1 MTYQVSQVG
10 CPIRK
15 SSDQR
20 VFAPPRR
27 LSQRITSFIACACQG
42 IHQLP
47 LRHLIILIANAHRP
61 EDQCAWQKRPAS
73 RDLSDGAVRQP
84 IICQGLSVPRRRT
97 AQASLAELEQI
108 FSSRCHAEQAESRSL
123 PQTLMCERLSPTRE
137 WWSRTGSN
145 RRHPA
150 CKAGALPAELRP
162 LFPGLK
168 RRRPHPWPWLTRHQA
183 RSSGQ
188 AQGQAGR
195 SALRMLSHP
204 GRPTSKTRCHQKWW
218 AWEDLNLR
226 PHAYQAR
233 ALTN

>member
-1 MTYQVSQVG
+1 MG
-10 CPIRK
+10 FPIRK
-15 SSDQR
+15 STDQR
-20 VFAPPRR
+20 VFAPPRS

-47 LRHLIILIANAHRP
+47 LRHLIVLIADAHPDRSP
-61 EDQCAWQKRPAS
+61 DDHRHKKTSFS
-73 RDLSDGAVRQP
+73 RSAREPRLGWP
-84 IICQGLSVPRRRT
+84 TICPGLSGPDGMPTTRIGIRT
-97 AQASLAELEQI
+97 NLLFTMSCRTGSTLARAANL
-108 FSSRCHAEQAESRSL
+108 FHANDRSSSRHQD
-123 PQTLMCERLSPTRE
+123 

-162 LFPGLK
+162 RTL
-168 RRRPHPWPWLTRHQA
+168 
-183 RSSGQ
+183 
-188 AQGQAGR
+188 
-195 SALRMLSHP
+195 LSE
-204 GRPTSKTRCHQKWW
+204 GWW